1 MECDNNKVI
10 AINQKTVAEHPMG
23 TKVTDEFIVCS
34 AITSETTVSFG
45 GQHGIGRPLMIYSV
59 TISDATQDELNYANS
74 KTLFGSDEVI
84 TTTSLWT
91 FDQYVANNN
100 IDATGAGSNYA

>member
-1 MECDNNKVI
+1 
-10 AINQKTVAEHPMG
+10 MG